1 VLIIQNDISN
11 QYSPVVIVASITS
24 APTRVANPVDVV
36 IVEPGESGLRPASRV
51 LLNQLRTIDKQRLER
66 YIGQLDANSM
76 ARVDQA
82 ISISIGL
89 KPL

>member
-1 VLIIQNDISN
+1 
-11 QYSPVVIVASITS
+11 
-24 APTRVANPVDVV
+24 V